1 MSYFPKITILA
12 LVFFATLG
20 LAISLQEVFGINIGS
35 DLNFALTGKKITGLP
50 VPVASSDAATKGY
63 ADSETAGSDSGG
75 LYGVCACYNSTYPPF
90 CSSGVCGC
98 PAGYTQ
104 VLISDSP
111 LSYGSPPHSFYSCQ
125 KP

>member
-63 ADSETAGSDSGG
+63 VDSVIAGSDSGG
-75 LYGVCACYNSTYPPF
+75 LYGVCE
-90 CSSGVCGC
+90 GVCGC
-98 PAGYTQ
+98 PAGSIS
-104 VLISDSP
+104 VLISAP
-111 LSYGSPPHSFYSCQ
+111 TNARRFYSCY